1 MFLYDH
7 DICESSKRLRPHGP
21 TENRRICNVVP
32 CKAAKFLKVSFLP
45 IEIWLPG
52 DVSLDQKLSIG
63 AGTEAHFIW
72 YPRLWDLFT
81 GVPCEELIATGDYSK
96 PRKSFEYSSAEM
108 PSSWAS
114 DYEQTLRQT
123 RSFWEAGDL
132 MNSSILLALCV
143 IEFERIEF
151 VCEAISPHTT
161 AQGSFTTR

>member
-7 DICESSKRLRPHGP
+7 DIRESSKRLRPHGP

-32 CKAAKFLKVSFLP
+32 SKAAKFLKVSFLP

-72 YPRLWDLFT
+72 YPGVWDLFT

-96 PRKSFEYSSAEM
+96 LWKFLNTPVQKCPVPEHQTKSRLY
-108 PSSWAS
+108 
-114 DYEQTLRQT
+114 DRL
-123 RSFWEAGDL
+123 DH
-132 MNSSILLALCV
+132 
-143 IEFERIEF
+143 FER
-151 VCEAISPHTT
+151 
-161 AQGSFTTR
+161 